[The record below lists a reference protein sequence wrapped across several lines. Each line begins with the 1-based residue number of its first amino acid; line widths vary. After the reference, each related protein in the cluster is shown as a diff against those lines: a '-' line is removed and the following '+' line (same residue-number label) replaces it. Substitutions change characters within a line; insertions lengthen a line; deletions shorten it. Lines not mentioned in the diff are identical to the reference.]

1 MIFCVHEPQYAA
13 QDPSLGYNMEG
24 AEFYLRHTVRLFE
37 CIGDQRGDMRKGS
50 PRDYTAEIDCSQQPI
65 QKSRIGEPHECYS
78 LYRIRRTQENHCL
91 LCKGLRRPDC
101 GRRHTASAA
110 RGVAALGEAAPS
122 SLARSDGSHPLQCL
136 DLRHLEA
143 VRPAIVDGP
152 SGQDEGHHGGQ
163 EEERLSR
170 CTYHCRPAAVQSVA
184 CVLRA
189 AAAFARSAA
198 SAALSKPGR
207 AAIGPYAEQDG
218 LPADGKR
225 RPVRQRA
232 AASEEVLR
240 RPDEEPA
247 GSTGIGQRSAT
258 FESRFYGDVRVY
270 AETAD
275 QKTALRSRPGAAPR
289 AIDEHRRSRSH
300 HGADMGI
307 GSRRSTPLLL
317 CSGCSQLLWLNGGVS
332 ILCGQTATGS
342 NFQAAQRLAADGPDR
357 SRQTGAALE
366 SAIGSTACS
375 ATGARPRQSCDLT
388 SGAQVGGLPA
398 GSGQERPALSGSHS
412 ASAAKSKA
420 EEEQKDR
427 SPGVGRFREKGQ
439 LVRDCWSFLRH
450 ADLSPDGHSQLV
462 DIKGNPPKRIP
473 LVTHRSDESGRVSL
487 AGCSPAEPASVSPTY
502 SAYQSSY
509 VQSVSDPPAGP
520 RVFRGC
526 ARGLRLPIHLTVC
539 FEAGRFTLTQSSWTA
554 SARRCSRKWMSGH
567 AAKALVLI
575 SDRGQPKAK
584 TLCSLGEPTPPGQRE
599 SPFPLDHYL
608 SWMSTKLSETFTKL
622 CPR

>member
-170 CTYHCRPAAVQSVA
+170 CTYHCRLAAVQPVA
-184 CVLRA
+184 CLLRT

-198 SAALSKPGR
+198 STTLSKPGR

-218 LPADGKR
+218 RSADGKR
-225 RPVRQRA
+225 RSVRQGA
-232 AASEEVLR
+232 AASKEVLR

-247 GSTGIGQRSAT
+247 GSTGIGQRSPT
-258 FESRFYGDVRVY
+258 YESRFYGDVRVY
-270 AETAD
+270 AETVD
-275 QKTALRSRPGAAPR
+275 QETALRSRPGAAPG
-289 AIDEHRRSRSH
+289 AIDEHRRSRSY
-300 HGADMGI
+300 HGTDMGI

-317 CSGCSQLLWLNGGVS
+317 CRGCSQLLWLNGGVL
-332 ILCGQTATGS
+332 ILCGQTATGA
-342 NFQAAQRLAADGPDR
+342 NFQAAQWLAANGTDR

-366 SAIGSTACS
+366 PTTGSTACS
-375 ATGARPRQSCDLT
+375 TTRARPCQSCDLT
-388 SGAQVGGLPA
+388 GGAQAGGLPA
-398 GSGQERPALSGSHS
+398 GSGQERPALSGAHS
-412 ASAAKSKA
+412 ASATKSKA
-420 EEEQKDR
+420 EKEKR
-427 SPGVGRFREKGQ
+427 ASSSGVSRLRKKIRP
-439 LVRDCWSFLRH
+439 VRGCWSFLRH
-450 ADLSPDGHSQLV
+450 ADLSPDGHFQPV
-462 DIKGNPPKRIP
+462 NTKGNPPKRIP
-473 LVTHRSDESGRVSL
+473 LATHRSDESGRVSL
-487 AGCSPAEPASVSPTY
+487 VGCSPAEPASVSSTH
-502 SAYQSSY
+502 SGYQSFY
-509 VQSVSDPPAGP
+509 VRSVSDPPAGP

-526 ARGLRLPIHLTVC
+526 ARGLRLSIHLTVC

-575 SDRGQPKAK
+575 SDRGQPK
-584 TLCSLGEPTPPGQRE
+584 TRTTCSLGEPTPPGQRE

-608 SWMSTKLSETFTKL
+608 SWMSTPFHRRSEL
-622 CPR
+622 R